1 MKTSFKP
8 MSYDRC
14 EGIMNIYNWYI
25 ENSLAAYPDKI
36 KSNDYF
42 SHFMNATK
50 GYPAFT
56 IFSDDEIVGFCFLR
70 PYMPH
75 TTFNET
81 AEITYFIKDQFT
93 GKGLGK
99 LALEKLEEGAKASG
113 IKYILA
119 SISSENLYS
128 ISFHMKNGFQECG
141 RFGKIIT
148 KNGKQFDIV
157 WMQKNL

>member
-1 MKTSFKP
+1 MKTIFKP
-8 MSYDRC
+8 MSYDHC

-36 KSNDYF
+36 KSNEYF
-42 SHFMNATK
+42 SYFMDATK
-50 GYPAFT
+50 GFPAYT
-56 IFSDDEIVGFCFLR
+56 IFDDEDIVGFCFLR
-70 PYMPH
+70 PYLPH
-75 TTFNET
+75 STFRET
-81 AEITYFIKDQFT
+81 AEITYFIKDGYT

-99 LALEKLEEGAKASG
+99 QALNILEEGAKATG

-119 SISSENLYS
+119 SISSVNLHS
-128 ISFHMKNGFQECG
+128 LSFHHKNNFRECG

>member
-1 MKTSFKP
+1 MLPAHYQSVV
-8 MSYDRC
+8 
-14 EGIMNIYNWYI
+14 
-25 ENSLAAYPDKI
+25 LAWLL
-36 KSNDYF
+36 
-42 SHFMNATK
+42 
-50 GYPAFT
+50 PAFLLD
-56 IFSDDEIVGFCFLR
+56 F
-70 PYMPH
+70 
-75 TTFNET
+75 
-81 AEITYFIKDQFT
+81 YFIKDQFT